1 MLFSISVISS
11 ASSSVSASTSP
22 NIRANAN
29 RLCASL
35 GSGRRRCKQF
45 PYRQVDGKR
54 TANTR
59 YNLSGQQRMATQIE
73 EIIFD
78 SDSIKL
84 EGPGSAILQASATM
98 ESNQKEHN
106 TPNRE
111 CVWPMRSNLEF
122 AYG

>member
-1 MLFSISVISS
+1 
-11 ASSSVSASTSP
+11 
-22 NIRANAN
+22 
-29 RLCASL
+29 
-35 GSGRRRCKQF
+35 
-45 PYRQVDGKR
+45 
-54 TANTR
+54 
-59 YNLSGQQRMATQIE
+59 MATQIE

-111 CVWPMRSNLEF
+111 CVWPMRSNLELDS
-122 AYG
+122 